1 MNTKEPIPLDVSEFV
16 SINAE
21 PDKVMSQ
28 QDILLMNKEQLDEIF
43 NILDFCY
50 DKETHKYKV
59 TRETILALEQYQD
72 NSELLRDIL
81 KRINRYSTDEDF
93 NPKSFYMRMNTIL
106 RVLKLGINKQPDL
119 LSPLTVSRVRLK
131 PEYKWVDVL
140 YDGNGAP
147 RQNIL
152 IPETHVMPVES
163 PINQAQ
169 ADMASA
175 LTQVANV
182 YTMIAGSITYEE
194 IQKLKTMDK
203 INALKSLSYIHSSVG
218 KFRGSMKF
226 TKINITKG
234 NKEEL
239 ESAMLDFSDDE

>member
-1 MNTKEPIPLDVSEFV
+1 MGEVE
-16 SINAE
+16 
-21 PDKVMSQ
+21 KVMSQ
-28 QDILLMNKEQLDEIF
+28 EDVLSMSKEQMDEIF
-43 NILDFCY
+43 TIMDFCY
-50 DKETHKYKV
+50 DKDSHKFKV
-59 TRETILALEQYQD
+59 SRETVLALEQYQEA
-72 NSELLRDIL
+72 SPLLRDIL

-93 NPKSFYMRMNTIL
+93 NPKSFYMRMNTVL
-106 RVLKLGINKQPDL
+106 RVLKLAVAKRPEIM
-119 LSPLTVSRVRLK
+119 SPLTVSRIRLK

-147 RQNIL
+147 RQNALEPQTSIL
-152 IPETHVMPVES
+152 PATS

-234 NKEEL
+234 SKEEL
-239 ESAMLDFSDDE
+239 EAAMLDLDED